1 MNKIISYCKILILIM
16 KSLMKNL
23 QILMMNFRDKNM
35 KTKFVVLK

>member
-1 MNKIISYCKILILIM
+1 MNKIISCYKILILIM

-35 KTKFVVLK
+35 KTRFAVLK